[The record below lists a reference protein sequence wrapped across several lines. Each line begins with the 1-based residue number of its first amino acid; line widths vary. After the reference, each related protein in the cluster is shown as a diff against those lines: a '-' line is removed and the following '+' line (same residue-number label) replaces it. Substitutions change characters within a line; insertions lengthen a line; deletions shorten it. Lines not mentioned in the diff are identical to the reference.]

1 MLRQHAPM
9 TACAL
14 LACVLFAW
22 DGHAQTRTLRIAVV
36 DSAPYGFAQGGQPA
50 GLSSELGLALAAGA
64 GCESTATLLS
74 RADALRALAAGKA
87 DMAVMPGGPG
97 SDKAVVSLGPLLH
110 SRFAAIGRAG
120 TPLRSRDDLRGK
132 TVAVVRGDP
141 RDPLLSTRHGVALL
155 PVPNATRG
163 LKLLVAGQVEF
174 VAGEWLSLLH
184 AVDAMHLP
192 ARIFGSPLLLSP
204 VSVDLLVPA
213 SLDQESAA
221 RLAQALERLEARES
235 FRAIAARYGL

>member
-1 MLRQHAPM
+1 MPRQHAPT
-9 TACAL
+9 TACLL
-14 LACVLFAW
+14 LACLLLALN
-22 DGHAQTRTLRIAVV
+22 GHAQAGSLRIAVV
-36 DSAPYGFAQGGQPA
+36 DTAPYGFAQGRQPA

-64 GCESTATLLS
+64 DCESTTTLLS
-74 RADALRALAAGKA
+74 RADALRALATGRA

-110 SRFAAIGRAG
+110 SRFAAIARAG

-132 TVAVVRGDP
+132 TVAVVRGEP

-155 PVPNATRG
+155 PVSSADRG
-163 LKLLVAGQVEF
+163 LKLLVAGQVDAA
-174 VAGEWLSLLH
+174 AGEWLSLLH

-192 ARIFGSPLLLSP
+192 ARTFGSPLPLSP

-213 SLDQESAA
+213 ALAPETAA
-221 RLAQALERLEARES
+221 RLTRTMELLKAGEA
-235 FRAIAARYGL
+235 FRVIAARYGL